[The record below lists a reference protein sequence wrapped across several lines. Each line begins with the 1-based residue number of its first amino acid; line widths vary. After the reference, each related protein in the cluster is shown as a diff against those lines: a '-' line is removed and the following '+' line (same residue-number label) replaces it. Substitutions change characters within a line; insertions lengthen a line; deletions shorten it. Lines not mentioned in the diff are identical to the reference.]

1 MQIVDILG
9 LLVPNI
15 WTALSQLCAT
25 AVLFFLMYKLA
36 YKPVKKILDTRSEY
50 EQTRLAEAEK
60 LQEEN
65 EKINKKAQE
74 IISEANKAAE
84 MIVKDAK
91 KEGEEEKDKI
101 LQQAHK
107 QSSQILENA
116 NRQAQQQH
124 DKIMKDM
131 HGEIVDV
138 AISAAEKMLQDKIDT
153 EVDKNNIDAFIK
165 EVVSK

>member
-1 MQIVDILG
+1 M
-9 LLVPNI
+9 
-15 WTALSQLCAT
+15 
-25 AVLFFLMYKLA
+25 K
-36 YKPVKKILDTRSEY
+36 
-50 EQTRLAEAEK
+50 QTR
-60 LQEEN
+60 
-65 EKINKKAQE
+65 
-74 IISEANKAAE
+74 E

-101 LQQAHK
+101 LQQAQK